1 MLRKHWS
8 DYPVVK
14 AARARKSPLRRA
26 VLRLTPLQM
35 LPTEASYAPRPVIA
49 VHLART
55 PTPSAVVRGG
65 PPGCRAGLLPDQL
78 LTRAPQ
84 LLTTPRSS
92 LTARPDSLLPC
103 VCGGAW
109 RSLPSFCPLQIRWH
123 PAALRSVRALFRL
136 QPMPADVVHDRSIR
150 QNSPAPAKGNGTG
163 CCGGYGSAQRQ
174 KQALLQHPC
183 ARQKTIFR
191 SLWSQLLKKLYSVPL
206 SLTRL
211 PLSSGSRTAR

>member
-1 MLRKHWS
+1 MPPAPSLPCILPARRLRLRS
-8 DYPVVK
+8 SG
-14 AARARKSPLRRA
+14 AARLAAGLVYSRA
-26 VLRLTPLQM
+26 VRL
-35 LPTEASYAPRPVIA
+35 
-49 VHLART
+49 
-55 PTPSAVVRGG
+55 
-65 PPGCRAGLLPDQL
+65 DQL
-78 LTRAPQ
+78 LTRSPL

-92 LTARPDSLLPC
+92 LTARPDSFLPC

-163 CCGGYGSAQRQ
+163 CCGGYGFAQRQ

-191 SLWSQLLKKLYSVPL
+191 SLWSQLLKKLY
-206 SLTRL
+206 
-211 PLSSGSRTAR
+211 